1 VIYHLLR
8 ESNEPAFWTDLVERA
23 KLAYTSNIRVLR
35 RDFRDLKRSGRIYRD
50 EKGSYSLIDLNN
62 LLNGVVTKTGSS
74 FCCEGYE
81 LVADPKIKVRVG
93 DEIEGFLLD
102 SKFVLTSVRKLS
114 KKPVI
119 GVISLAGPDYVVESL
134 SPDLRG
140 KIFLSANLTTQ
151 TIEMMPGDTVEVE
164 LVDRVRQGFTGKL
177 LRKIEGVSLVGQAIS
192 TTIENYDIPLTWP
205 DDLEQS
211 VNSIRGEISK
221 AEYET
226 RMDLT
231 SLPFVTIDGETAKDF
246 DDAVYAERL
255 NDQSWRILVAIAD
268 VCHYVKAGSPMD
280 MEARKRGTSVYF
292 PGTVVPMLPERLST
306 DLCSLKQ
313 HCDRPVLV
321 CEMSLNSKG
330 VLEKFKFYEAL
341 ICSKARLTYNEVH
354 AYLSDQT
361 GSKQLTV
368 QIKKSLGALHSAYL
382 RLAERRFERGAL
394 DFSTNEAA
402 LELSN
407 GAIQAIGLEE
417 KHEAHKLIEEMM
429 LLTNVCAAKFL
440 EEKSRRFLYRN
451 HEQPDLLKLEQLKQT
466 LSIIGFSLE
475 IHDVSSKAIQELL
488 VRLLDR
494 PKGEIYQQLVL
505 KSLRQAVYESDN
517 KGHFGLAL
525 DAYTHFTS
533 PIRRYPD
540 LLAHR
545 SIKSILDGSDG
556 SDEYSYDDLV
566 GLGISCSEAERR
578 AEFAGW
584 AVDTWLKCDYLLS
597 RVGDTVEGWI
607 AGVTDFGLFIEL
619 SGYFVQGL
627 LHITNLGDD
636 YYKFYPNSSSLVGA
650 SSGRVFRFG
659 ESINVKISN
668 IEPAQGKIELQLV
681 QGEAVRKG
689 RRKER
694 KRRRGK
700 RERLS

>member
-1 VIYHLLR
+1 MIYQLLR
-8 ESNEPAFWTDLVERA
+8 ESSEPAFWTDLVERA
-23 KLAYTSNIRVLR
+23 KLAFTSNIRVLR
-35 RDFRDLKRSGRIYRD
+35 RDFRELKRSGRIYRD
-50 EKGSYSLIDLNN
+50 ENGSYSLIDLSN
-62 LLNGVVTKTGSS
+62 LLHGVVTKAGSS
-74 FCCEGYE
+74 FRCEGCE
-81 LVADPKIKVRVG
+81 LVTDPKIKVRAG
-93 DEIEGFLLD
+93 DEIEGFLLHG
-102 SKFVLTSVRKLS
+102 KFVLTSVRKLS
-114 KKPVI
+114 KKPLI

-134 SPDLRG
+134 SPDLKG
-140 KIFLSANLTTQ
+140 KIFLSANSTIQ
-151 TIEMMPGDTVEVE
+151 TMDMMPGDSVEVE

-177 LRKIEGVSLVGQAIS
+177 LRKIESVSLVGQAIS
-192 TTIENYDIPLTWP
+192 TTIENYDIPFSWP
-205 DDLEQS
+205 EDLEQS

-221 AEYET
+221 EEYES
-226 RMDLT
+226 RKDLT

-255 NDQSWRILVAIAD
+255 NDKSWRVLVAIAD

-280 MEARKRGTSVYF
+280 IEARKGGTSVYF
-292 PGTVVPMLPERLST
+292 PETVVPMLPEQLST

-313 HCDRPVLV
+313 DCERPVLV
-321 CEMSLNSKG
+321 CEMSLNPMG

-341 ICSKARLTYNEVH
+341 IRSQARLTYNEVH
-354 AYLSDQT
+354 AYLSDQRV
-361 GSKQLTV
+361 SKRLTV
-368 QIKKSLGALHSAYL
+368 GIKTSLEDLHSAYL
-382 RLAERRFERGAL
+382 CLAERRFERGAL
-394 DFSTNEAA
+394 DFSTSEAA
-402 LELSN
+402 LVLVN
-407 GAIQAIGLEE
+407 GALQAITLEE
-417 KHEAHKLIEEMM
+417 KYEAHKLIEEMM

-440 EEKSRRFLYRN
+440 EEKSRPFLYRN

-466 LSIIGFSLE
+466 LSMIGFSLE
-475 IHDVSSKAIQELL
+475 TSDVSSKVIQELL
-488 VRLLDR
+488 VRILDR

-505 KSLRQAVYESDN
+505 KSLRQAVYEPEN

-525 DAYTHFTS
+525 DSYAHFTS

-545 SIKSILDGSDG
+545 SIKSILDGSE
-556 SDEYSYDDLV
+556 SSEEYSYDDLV
-566 GLGISCSEAERR
+566 ELGISCSESERR

-619 SGYFVQGL
+619 EGYFVQGL
-627 LHITNLGDD
+627 LHVTNLGDD

-659 ESINVKISN
+659 ESIKVKISN
-668 IEPAQGKIELQLV
+668 IEPAQGKIELQLA
-681 QGEAVRKG
+681 QGVAVRKG

-694 KRRRGK
+694 KRRRVKG
-700 RERLS
+700 ERLS